1 VAAVAATKAEAVQQV
16 QAVAEPEV
24 QIQIHQLLV
33 VQILVAVEE
42 AVTVLH
48 QIVVKQVVQV
58 L

>member
-24 QIQIHQLLV
+24 RILIHQLLV